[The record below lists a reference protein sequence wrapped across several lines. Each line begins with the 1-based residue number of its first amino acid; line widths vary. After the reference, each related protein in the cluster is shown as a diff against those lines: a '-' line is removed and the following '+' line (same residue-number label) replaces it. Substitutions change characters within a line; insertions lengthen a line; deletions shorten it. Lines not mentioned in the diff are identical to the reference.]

1 LRGSTRI
8 ANKGGRV
15 IVKKTDDVNVNERIH
30 ARAVRLIGADGQQLG
45 ILPTQEAMD
54 KAIQEGLD
62 LVEVAPNSDPP
73 VCKIMD
79 YGKYKY
85 QTSKKLQEGKKKSKT
100 LQLKEVRV
108 RPHTDEHDLDFKI
121 RNIKKFLEKK
131 DKVKVTVLF
140 KGREMAYMDAG
151 VALLGRISQ
160 DVAEQGTVEQ
170 SPTKEGW
177 RLTMV
182 LVPK

>member
-1 LRGSTRI
+1 LKESTRI
-8 ANKGGRV
+8 SNKGGRV
-15 IVKKTDDVNVNERIH
+15 IVKKTDDVNVNERI
-30 ARAVRLIGADGQQLG
+30 RAKSVRLIGSDGQQLG
-45 ILPTQEAMD
+45 IMPTQEALD

-160 DVAEQGTVEQ
+160 DVAEHGAVEQ
-170 SPTKEGW
+170 PPTKEGW

-182 LVPK
+182 LIPK

>member
-1 LRGSTRI
+1 LRESTRI

-15 IVKKTDDVNVNERIH
+15 IVKKTDDVNVNERIR
-30 ARAVRLIGADGQQLG
+30 AKAVRLIGSDGQQLG
-45 ILPTQEAMD
+45 IMPTQEAMD
-54 KAIQEGLD
+54 KAVQEGLD

-85 QTSKKLQEGKKKSKT
+85 QTSKKQQEGKKKSKT

-108 RPHTDEHDLDFKI
+108 RPHTDEHDLEFKI

-151 VALLGRISQ
+151 VALLSRVSQ
-160 DVAEQGTVEQ
+160 DVAELGTVEQ
-170 SPTKEGW
+170 SPTREGW

>member
-1 LRGSTRI
+1 
-8 ANKGGRV
+8 
-15 IVKKTDDVNVNERIH
+15 
-30 ARAVRLIGADGQQLG
+30 
-45 ILPTQEAMD
+45 MD

-160 DVAEQGTVEQ
+160 DVVEQGTVEQ
-170 SPTKEGW
+170 PPTKEGW